1 MDGCDIC
8 LNNKHTG
15 SRLFI
20 FSTRVTEGYAEI
32 QENQKYR
39 FHQNSDCTPQ
49 DILNEYIEQN
59 ISEIK
64 SKSAWFGKYCY
75 ACRKTEFSSS
85 EKTCCRCNV
94 DTSQL
99 DNIYFIIFEENINLD
114 VSDVEKKSLAGLR
127 RASNSSVQ
135 PTHVI
140 CEPCLE
146 SLGINIKKSKIL
158 RI

>member
-1 MDGCDIC
+1 MDGCNIC

-59 ISEIK
+59 ISQLK
-64 SKSAWFGKYCY
+64 SKSIWSGHYCSK
-75 ACRKTEFSSS
+75 CWSTEFQFTDN
-85 EKTCCRCNV
+85 TCCRCNIN
-94 DTSQL
+94 TSKL
-99 DNIYFIIFEENINLD
+99 DKMYFIVFEENINLD

-127 RASNSSVQ
+127 RATNSSIQ

-140 CEPCLE
+140 CKSCLE